1 MIYAYIL
8 IYELVDESING
19 DKHDFNSAMR
29 LFLSMALAALFGMV
43 DGHSY
48 GVLIYLAARFAIFD
62 PCIALLRG
70 QSWDYLGNNFTDKI
84 LKKLNRYVLLFFRV
98 AALITTIIL

>member
-8 IYELVDESING
+8 IFELVDESING

-29 LFLSMALAALFGMV
+29 LLVSMALAALFGMV

-48 GVLIYLAARFAIFD
+48 GVVIYLLARFAIFD

-70 QSWDYLGNNFTDKI
+70 QSWDYLGSNFTDKI
-84 LKKLNRYVLLFFRV
+84 LNKLNKYVLLAFRV
-98 AALITTIIL
+98 ASLIITTIL